1 MSPNV
6 VRGGMPVGRLM
17 NVPVAI
23 GFGFFFAWQL
33 ALVSLLF
40 PASFGLVFSPLVC
53 QSFSCCLVSAVA
65 VWAFVSNAGAFS
77 ARGLRWVAAA
87 SVACGSVAA
96 VLVALGVAKGAPWSY
111 VAAAVIGC
119 AVAVMFYAWANVV
132 SGLDDAQR
140 IGTVVAGLAVSSL
153 LTLAV
158 GACSGVALFA
168 AVAVLGLCSFLG
180 FAVANARDSQQAAV
194 QPLMFGPASSNH
206 FKLLFLAIVLYAF
219 VFGSVS
225 GTTAEQASELTTR
238 VFNVDMGKATLVIA
252 VVLLAVLAAVRRPI
266 RLQAVGRVLTP
277 VLAVLFLLH
286 ILLQGSG
293 NGWLPV
299 LTLGFWQ
306 FVQLF
311 VLLLLIAL
319 AQSGY
324 ASLSFVFPLGWSL
337 VSLGFAL
344 GALFGQAVGGL
355 FGMEMTAVQ
364 GVTVVLVIVAV
375 LASSVLAAARYPSDS
390 IGLSDGAIGPA
401 CDCGASPVDGGGAR
415 LAAGPGGEAAL
426 MPMPTSSTSG
436 VLSAPPS
443 GAVPVPPSGADPIA
457 GACAALVRRHGLSSR
472 EAEVLDLLAR
482 GNTRV
487 SIADKL
493 CISENTVR
501 VHVKNIYA
509 KLYIHSKQQLIDMV
523 DRLAQQKG

>member
-180 FAVANARDSQQAAV
+180 FAVASARGGQQAAV
-194 QPLMFGPASSNH
+194 QPLMFRPASSNH

-375 LASSVLAAARYPSDS
+375 LASSVLAAARYPSDAA
-390 IGLSDGAIGPA
+390 GGPSDAPAGPT
-401 CDCGASPVDGGGAR
+401 CGA
-415 LAAGPGGEAAL
+415 
-426 MPMPTSSTSG
+426 
-436 VLSAPPS
+436 PS
-443 GAVPVPPSGADPIA
+443 GAASGAPFGADPIA
-457 GACAALVRRHGLSSR
+457 GACATLVRRHGLSAR

>member
-194 QPLMFGPASSNH
+194 QPLMFRPASSNH

-344 GALFGQAVGGL
+344 GALFGRR
-355 FGMEMTAVQ
+355 
-364 GVTVVLVIVAV
+364 
-375 LASSVLAAARYPSDS
+375 S
-390 IGLSDGAIGPA
+390 
-401 CDCGASPVDGGGAR
+401 
-415 LAAGPGGEAAL
+415 AGC
-426 MPMPTSSTSG
+426 
-436 VLSAPPS
+436 SAW
-443 GAVPVPPSGADPIA
+443 
-457 GACAALVRRHGLSSR
+457 R
-472 EAEVLDLLAR
+472 
-482 GNTRV
+482 
-487 SIADKL
+487 
-493 CISENTVR
+493 
-501 VHVKNIYA
+501 
-509 KLYIHSKQQLIDMV
+509 
-523 DRLAQQKG
+523 

>member
-194 QPLMFGPASSNH
+194 QPLMFRPASSNH

-375 LASSVLAAARYPSDS
+375 LASSVLAAARYPSDAA
-390 IGLSDGAIGPA
+390 GGPSDAPAGPT
-401 CDCGASPVDGGGAR
+401 CGAPSAGGGGAR
-415 LAAGPGGEAAL
+415 PAARPDDAA
-426 MPMPTSSTSG
+426 
-436 VLSAPPS
+436 APVPASPAGAAS
-443 GAVPVPPSGADPIA
+443 GAPFGADPIA
-457 GACAALVRRHGLSSR
+457 GACATLVRRHGLSAR

>member
-1 MSPNV
+1 MN
-6 VRGGMPVGRLM
+6 MPAAV
-17 NVPVAI
+17 

-40 PASFGLVFSPLVC
+40 PASYGLVFSPLVC
-53 QSFSCCLVSAVA
+53 QSFACCLVSAVA

-77 ARGLRWVAAA
+77 AHTLRSVAAA
-87 SVACGSVAA
+87 SVVCGSAAA
-96 VLVALGVAKGAPWSY
+96 VFVALGIAKGAPWSY
-111 VAAAVIGC
+111 VCATVIGC
-119 AVAVMFYAWANVV
+119 AVAIMFYAWASVV
-132 SGLDDAQR
+132 FRLEVRHR
-140 IGTVVAGLAVSSL
+140 IGTVVAGFAVSSV

-158 GACSGVALFA
+158 GACSGSALFA
-168 AVAVLGLCSFLG
+168 AIAVLGVCSFAG
-180 FAVANARDSQQAAV
+180 FAVADSRGTRGEPV
-194 QPLMFGPASSNH
+194 RPLVFRPASSNH

-225 GTTAEQASELTTR
+225 GTTAERASELSTR
-238 VFNVDMGKATLVIA
+238 AFNVDMAKATLVIA
-252 VVLLAVLAAVRRPI
+252 AILLVVLAVARRPV

-277 VLAVLFLLH
+277 VLAVLFLFH

-293 NGWLPV
+293 QGWLPV

-311 VLLLLIAL
+311 VLLVLVAL

-324 ASLSFVFPLGWSL
+324 ASLSFVFPLGWAF

-344 GALFGQAVGGL
+344 GALFGQAVGGRY
-355 FGMEMTAVQ
+355 GTEDAAVQ
-364 GVTVVLVIVAV
+364 SVTVVLVIVAV
-375 LASSVLAAARYPSDS
+375 VASSVLAAARYPND
-390 IGLSDGAIGPA
+390 
-401 CDCGASPVDGGGAR
+401 PVVSSE
-415 LAAGPGGEAAL
+415 LPGPGEGERRL
-426 MPMPTSSTSG
+426 SSS
-436 VLSAPPS
+436 VEESVVHERPDDS
-443 GAVPVPPSGADPIA
+443 VPGADPISD
-457 GACAALVRRHGLSSR
+457 ACATLVNRRGLSAR

-482 GNTRV
+482 GNTRA
-487 SIADKL
+487 SIAEKL

-523 DRLAQQKG
+523 DGIVQQKG

>member
-1 MSPNV
+1 
-6 VRGGMPVGRLM
+6 MPVGRLM

-96 VLVALGVAKGAPWSY
+96 VLVALGVAKGGPWSY
-111 VAAAVIGC
+111 VAATVIGC
-119 AVAVMFYAWANVV
+119 AVAVMFCAWASVV

-140 IGTVVAGLAVSSL
+140 IGTVVAGLAASSL

-158 GACSGVALFA
+158 GACSTGAALFA

-194 QPLMFGPASSNH
+194 QPLMFRPASSNH
-206 FKLLFLAIVLYAF
+206 FKLLFLAIVLYSF

-238 VFNVDMGKATLVIA
+238 VFNVDMAKATLVIA

-355 FGMEMTAVQ
+355 FGMETAAVQ

-390 IGLSDGAIGPA
+390 TGLSDGAVGPA
-401 CDCGASPVDGGGAR
+401 RDASPVGGGGAR
-415 LAAGPGGEAAL
+415 LAAGPGGEAA
-426 MPMPTSSTSG
+426 PMPTPPMP
-436 VLSAPPS
+436 SAVSALPS
-443 GAVPVPPSGADPIA
+443 GAAPVPPPGADPIA
-457 GACAALVRRHGLSSR
+457 GACATLVRRHGLSSR

-523 DRLAQQKG
+523 DRLVQQKG

>member
-1 MSPNV
+1 
-6 VRGGMPVGRLM
+6 M
-17 NVPVAI
+17 NLPAAI
-23 GFGFFFAWQL
+23 GFGLFFAWQL

-40 PASFGLVFSPLVC
+40 PASFDLVFSPLVC
-53 QSFSCCLVSAVA
+53 QSFACCLVSAVA
-65 VWAFVSNAGAFS
+65 VWAFVNNAGAFS
-77 ARGLRWVAAA
+77 ARLLRWVAAA

-96 VLVALGVAKGAPWSY
+96 VLVALGVAKAAPWSY
-111 VAAAVIGC
+111 VAAMVIGC

-132 SGLDDAQR
+132 SGLKDAQR
-140 IGTVVAGLAVSSL
+140 IGTVVAGLAVSLL

-158 GACSGVALFA
+158 GACTTGAALFA

-180 FAVANARDSQQAAV
+180 FAVASARGGQQAAA
-194 QPLMFGPASSNH
+194 QPLMFRPASSNH

-238 VFNVDMGKATLVIA
+238 AFNVDMAKATLAIA
-252 VVLLAVLAAVRRPI
+252 AVLLAVLALVRRPI

-375 LASSVLAAARYPSDS
+375 LASSVLAAARYPSDAA
-390 IGLSDGAIGPA
+390 GGPSDAPAGPT
-401 CDCGASPVDGGGAR
+401 CGAPSAGGGGAR
-415 LAAGPGGEAAL
+415 PAARPDDAA
-426 MPMPTSSTSG
+426 
-436 VLSAPPS
+436 APVPASPAGAAS
-443 GAVPVPPSGADPIA
+443 GAPFGADPIA